1 MGPARV
7 RGYARR
13 RMRREDGQILPG
25 LVILLLAIVGLGVLG
40 FQIGKAAILRSEA
53 QTAADAAA
61 LAGARE
67 IKRQLELQW
76 ARFGTTDATAIDTG
90 AVVAAMADYARR
102 NGARLD
108 PDHPP
113 RIDGADVKAW
123 VQTEAELGE
132 DAAEVDREQVPVLP
146 DEVGSVRG
154 EARARARLSLA
165 LPGYNTGAGIP
176 VPGGGSPR
184 ITDAEWDALAQRISK
199 PPVCADVVTLGLFLK
214 RHGFMVW
221 QNAHPELGGD
231 PGHEYNPSSWH
242 LKCGGM
248 GAIDVNFGPGCGDL
262 CPTETPAIDPL
273 IEPLQRLGFFTIW
286 RAEGHY
292 DHLHVDPSRSGLVGA
307 GGATGGFT
315 GALEDVGLD
324 VELIDWEAPI
334 EEVLPGS
341 LGSGGSY
348 GGRPD
353 LEIVDLMCRM
363 AEPYGPKLLLATFE
377 TAIVESG
384 IDNLPYGLDDSH
396 GIFQQQY
403 TQGWG
408 TLADTMNPPKATQM
422 FIDAA
427 VAVNRRYPHLSA
439 GQLAAE
445 VQRPL
450 EIYRGR
456 YEQVKGQAQALIA
469 RHC

>member
-1 MGPARV
+1 
-7 RGYARR
+7 
-13 RMRREDGQILPG
+13 MRREDGQILPG
-25 LVILLLAIVGLGVLG
+25 LVILMLAIVGLGVLG

-67 IKRQLELQW
+67 IKRQLEVQW
-76 ARFGTTDATAIDTG
+76 ATFGTTDVTAIDTA
-90 AVVAAMADYARR
+90 AVVAQMADYARR

-108 PDHPP
+108 PDRPP
-113 RIDGADVKAW
+113 QINGADVKAW
-123 VQTEAELGE
+123 VETEEDLGDDAREL
-132 DAAEVDREQVPVLP
+132 DREQT
-146 DEVGSVRG
+146 RG
-154 EARARARLSLA
+154 EARARARLSLM

-176 VPGGGSPR
+176 IPGGGSPR
-184 ITDAEWDALAQRISK
+184 ISDDEWDELAKRISK
-199 PPVCADVVTLGLFLK
+199 PPVCRDVVTLGLFLK
-214 RHGFMVW
+214 SHGFMVW

-231 PGHEYNPSSWH
+231 PGHSYNPSSWH

-248 GAIDVNFGPGCGDL
+248 GAIDVNFGPACGDL
-262 CPTETPAIDPL
+262 CATETRAIDPL
-273 IEPLQRLGFFTIW
+273 IEPLQKLGFFTIW

-324 VELIDWEAPI
+324 IELIDWEAPV
-334 EEVLPGS
+334 EELFGFAA
-341 LGSGGSY
+341 GGTY
-348 GGRPD
+348 GGPPD

-363 AEPYGPKLLLATFE
+363 AKPYGPKILLATFE

-384 IDNLPYGLDDSH
+384 IHNLRYGLDDSH
-396 GIFQQQY
+396 GVFQQQY

-422 FIDAA
+422 FLDAA

-456 YEQVKGQAQALIA
+456 YEAVKGQAQALIA

>member
-1 MGPARV
+1 
-7 RGYARR
+7 
-13 RMRREDGQILPG
+13 MRREDGQILPG
-25 LVILLLAIVGLGVLG
+25 LVILMLAIVGLGVLG

-67 IKRQLELQW
+67 IKRQLEVQW
-76 ARFGTTDATAIDTG
+76 ATFGTTDVTAIDTA
-90 AVVAAMADYARR
+90 AVVAQMADYARR
-102 NGARLD
+102 NGGRLD
-108 PDHPP
+108 PDRPP
-113 RIDGADVKAW
+113 QINGADVKAW
-123 VQTEAELGE
+123 VETEEDLGE
-132 DAAEVDREQVPVLP
+132 DARELDREQT
-146 DEVGSVRG
+146 RG
-154 EARARARLSLA
+154 EARARARLSLM
-165 LPGYNTGAGIP
+165 LPGYNAGVGIP
-176 VPGGGSPR
+176 IPGGGSPR
-184 ITDAEWDALAQRISK
+184 IGDAEWDALAKRISK
-199 PPVCADVVTLGLFLK
+199 PPVCRDVVTLGLFLK
-214 RHGFMVW
+214 SHGFMVW

-231 PGHEYNPSSWH
+231 PGHSYNPSSWH

-248 GAIDVNFGPGCGDL
+248 GAIDVNFGPACGDL
-262 CPTETPAIDPL
+262 CPIETRAIDPL
-273 IEPLQRLGFFTIW
+273 IEPLQKLGFFTIW

-324 VELIDWEAPI
+324 VELIDWEAPV
-334 EEVLPGS
+334 EELFGFAA
-341 LGSGGSY
+341 SGTY
-348 GGRPD
+348 GGPPD
-353 LEIVDLMCRM
+353 LRIVALMCRM
-363 AEPYGPKLLLATFE
+363 AEPYGPKILLATFE

-384 IDNLPYGLDDSH
+384 IHNLPYGHADSH
-396 GIFQQQY
+396 GVFQQQY

-422 FIDAA
+422 FLDAA

-469 RHC
+469 EHC

>member
-1 MGPARV
+1 
-7 RGYARR
+7 
-13 RMRREDGQILPG
+13 MRREDGQILPG
-25 LVILLLAIVGLGVLG
+25 LVILMLAIVGLGVLG

-67 IKRQLELQW
+67 IKRQLEVQW
-76 ARFGTTDATAIDTG
+76 ATFGTTDVTAIDTA
-90 AVVAAMADYARR
+90 AVVAQMADYARR

-108 PDHPP
+108 PDRPP
-113 RIDGADVKAW
+113 QINGADVKAW
-123 VQTEAELGE
+123 LETEEDLGDDAREL
-132 DAAEVDREQVPVLP
+132 DREQT
-146 DEVGSVRG
+146 RG
-154 EARARARLSLA
+154 EARARARLSLM
-165 LPGYNTGAGIP
+165 LPGYNAGAGIP
-176 VPGGGSPR
+176 IPGGGSPR
-184 ITDAEWDALAQRISK
+184 ISDGEWDELAKRISK
-199 PPVCADVVTLGLFLK
+199 PPVCRDVVTLGLFLK
-214 RHGFMVW
+214 SHGFMVW

-231 PGHEYNPSSWH
+231 PGHSYNPSSWH

-248 GAIDVNFGPGCGDL
+248 GAIDVNFGPACGDL
-262 CPTETPAIDPL
+262 CPTETRAIDPL
-273 IEPLQRLGFFTIW
+273 IEPLQKLGFFTIW

-324 VELIDWEAPI
+324 VELIDWEAPV
-334 EEVLPGS
+334 EELFGFS
-341 LGSGGSY
+341 AGGNY
-348 GGRPD
+348 GGPPD
-353 LEIVDLMCRM
+353 LKIVHPMCRM
-363 AEPYGPKLLLATFE
+363 AEPYGPKILLAMFE

-384 IDNLPYGLDDSH
+384 IHNLPYGLDDSH
-396 GIFQQQY
+396 GVFQQQY

-408 TLADTMNPPKATQM
+408 TLADTMNPPKAIQM
-422 FIDAA
+422 FLDAA
-427 VAVNRRYPHLSA
+427 AAVNRRYPHLSA

-456 YEQVKGQAQALIA
+456 YEEVKGQAQALIA

>member
-1 MGPARV
+1 
-7 RGYARR
+7 
-13 RMRREDGQILPG
+13 MRRDDGQILPG

-67 IKRQLELQW
+67 IKRQLEVQW
-76 ARFGTTDATAIDTG
+76 ATFGTTDVTAIDTG
-90 AVVAAMADYARR
+90 AVVAQMADYAGR
-102 NGARLD
+102 NGGRLD

-113 RIDGADVKAW
+113 EINGADVKAW
-123 VQTEAELGE
+123 VETEQRLGE
-132 DAAEVDREQVPVLP
+132 DAADAEREQA
-146 DEVGSVRG
+146 RG
-154 EARARARLSLA
+154 EARARARLSLS
-165 LPGYNTGAGIP
+165 LPTYNLGAGSPI
-176 VPGGGSPR
+176 PGGGTPR
-184 ITDAEWDALAQRISK
+184 ITDKEWDALAQRISE
-199 PPVCADVVTLGLFLK
+199 PPVCEDVVTLGLFLK
-214 RHGFMVW
+214 SHGFMVW

-231 PGHEYNPSSWH
+231 PGHSYNPSSWH

-273 IEPLQRLGFFTIW
+273 IEPLQKLGFFTIW

-315 GALEDVGLD
+315 GALEDVGLE
-324 VELIDWEAPI
+324 VKLVDWETPI
-334 EEVLPGS
+334 EDLFTGFGGGGS
-341 LGSGGSY
+341 LGGP
-348 GGRPD
+348 PD
-353 LEIVDLMCRM
+353 PKIVPLICRM
-363 AEPYGPKLLLATFE
+363 AEPYGQKILLAAFE

-384 IDNLPYGLDDSH
+384 IHNLPYGLDDSH
-396 GIFQQQY
+396 GVFQQQY

-422 FIDAA
+422 FLDAA
-427 VAVNRRYPHLSA
+427 KAVDRRYPHLSA

-469 RHC
+469 ELC

>member
-1 MGPARV
+1 MGPRPS

-13 RMRREDGQILPG
+13 RVRREDGQFLPG
-25 LVILLLAIVGLGVLG
+25 LVILMLAIVGLGVLG

-67 IKRQLELQW
+67 IKRQLEVQW
-76 ARFGTTDATAIDTG
+76 ATFGTTDVTAIDTA
-90 AVVAAMADYARR
+90 AVVAQMADYARR
-102 NGARLD
+102 NGGRLD
-108 PDHPP
+108 PDRPP
-113 RIDGADVKAW
+113 QINGADVKAW
-123 VQTEAELGE
+123 VETEEDLGE
-132 DAAEVDREQVPVLP
+132 DARELDREQT
-146 DEVGSVRG
+146 RG
-154 EARARARLSLA
+154 EARARARLSLM
-165 LPGYNTGAGIP
+165 LPGYNAGAGIP
-176 VPGGGSPR
+176 IPGGGSPR
-184 ITDAEWDALAQRISK
+184 IGDDEWDALAKRISK
-199 PPVCADVVTLGLFLK
+199 PPVCRDVVTLGLFLK
-214 RHGFMVW
+214 SHGFMVW

-231 PGHEYNPSSWH
+231 PGHSYNPSSWH

-248 GAIDVNFGPGCGDL
+248 GAIDVNFGPACGDL
-262 CPTETPAIDPL
+262 CPIETRAIDPL
-273 IEPLQRLGFFTIW
+273 IEPLQKLGFFTIW

-324 VELIDWEAPI
+324 VELIDWEAPV
-334 EEVLPGS
+334 EELFGF
-341 LGSGGSY
+341 GAGGNY
-348 GGRPD
+348 GGPPD
-353 LEIVDLMCRM
+353 LKIVALMCRM
-363 AEPYGPKLLLATFE
+363 AEPYGPKILLAAFE

-384 IDNLPYGLDDSH
+384 IHNLRYGDADSH
-396 GIFQQQY
+396 GVFQQQY

-422 FIDAA
+422 FLDAA

-439 GQLAAE
+439 GQLAAQ

-450 EIYRGR
+450 ESLRGR

-469 RHC
+469 EHC

>member
-1 MGPARV
+1 MGPGRS
-7 RGYARR
+7 RGYARGG
-13 RMRREDGQILPG
+13 MRRDEGQILPG
-25 LVILLLAIVGLGVLG
+25 LVILLLAIVGLGVVG
-40 FQIGKAAILRSEA
+40 FQIGRAAILRSEA

-67 IKRQLELQW
+67 IKRQLEVQW
-76 ARFGTTDATAIDTG
+76 ATYGTTDVSAIDRL
-90 AVVAAMADYARR
+90 AVVERMAAYARR

-113 RIDGADVKAW
+113 QINGVDVKAW
-123 VQTEAELGE
+123 VVTAADLGAGAEA
-132 DAAEVDREQVPVLP
+132 VDRERA
-146 DEVGSVRG
+146 RG

-165 LPGYNTGAGIP
+165 LPDFEGGAGP
-176 VPGGGSPR
+176 PLPGGGSPR
-184 ITDAEWDALAQRISK
+184 IGGAEWDRLAQRLSD

-248 GAIDVNFGPGCGDL
+248 GAIDVNFGPACGDL
-262 CPTETPAIDPL
+262 CPTETRAIDPL
-273 IEPLQRLGFFTIW
+273 IEPIRKLGFFTIW

-315 GALEDVGLD
+315 GPLEDVGLD
-324 VELIDWEAPI
+324 VRLIDWETPV
-334 EEVLPGS
+334 EDVPTGLLPGA
-341 LGSGGSY
+341 GGY
-348 GGRPD
+348 GGPPD
-353 LEIVDLMCRM
+353 MRIVALMCRM
-363 AEPYGPKLLLATFE
+363 AAPYGGKILLATFE

-384 IDNLPYGLDDSH
+384 IHNLPYGDADSH
-396 GIFQQQY
+396 GVFQQQH

-408 TLADTMNPPKATQM
+408 TLADTMDPARATQM
-422 FIDAA
+422 FLDAA
-427 VAVNRRYPHLSA
+427 VAVNRRYPQLSA

-450 EIYRGR
+450 ESLRGR
-456 YEQVKGQAQALIA
+456 YQQVEGQAQALIA
-469 RHC
+469 SHC